1 MAKIIKKMEK
11 ESALKIIDEIKNN
24 ICDVDLDEICGD
36 SVKVVEGEGKDEEK
50 IFNKVVQAVQCGL
63 VYWDEDEKCMVQEL
77 IHPLKSGEMTADK
90 LLYKNNVTLADA
102 KSAKSQN
109 ATEMMIISLSVVTG
123 RATHLVEKLR
133 GQDLNIAIGCLS
145 FFDK

>member
-1 MAKIIKKMEK
+1 MSKIEKKMER

-36 SVKVVEGEGKDEEK
+36 SVKVVEGETKEEEK

-63 VYWDEDEKCMVQEL
+63 VYWDEDEDCMVQKL
-77 IHPLKSGEMTADK
+77 IHPLKSGEMTAEE
-90 LLYKNNVTLADA
+90 LMYKNNVTLADA
-102 KSAKSQN
+102 KMAKSQN
-109 ATEMMIISLSVVTG
+109 ATEMMILSLSVVTG
-123 RATHLVEKLR
+123 KAVHLVGKLR